1 MLTSW
6 YQLGIMFI
14 ESEVKL
20 MKKSLKIRL
29 LPTKGQEILMLKSI
43 GCSRF
48 VYNWALSKCNELYK
62 QGIKY
67 SMSDIRK
74 QFTQLKKEEDF
85 KWLNEVSNTTM
96 VESMRNL
103 DKAFKSFF
111 KKQDKYP
118 KFKSKKKS
126 KQSFYVR
133 YDNLYFKDNVCNIE
147 KMGKVKFKTN
157 YDIPNCKYSNP
168 YCSFNGKYWCL
179 SFGIEVDENQVDLN
193 KDLSVG
199 IDLGIK
205 DLAVVN
211 VLEKPIK
218 NINKTKRVRKLKKRL
233 KRLQRQV
240 SRKYEANKQGNNFIK
255 TNNII
260 KLENKVKLLHRKL
273 SNIRNNHIHQATN
286 KIIKFYPYRIVMED
300 LNISGMM
307 KNKHL
312 SKAIVEQCFYEFIRQ
327 MKYKCKFNGIEFIQ
341 VDRFYPS
348 SKTCSCCGNIKN
360 DLKLKD
366 RIYKCDK
373 CGLVIDRDKNA
384 SINLGNYELA

>member
-1 MLTSW
+1 
-6 YQLGIMFI
+6 
-14 ESEVKL
+14 

-312 SKAIVEQCFYEFIRQ
+312 SKVVAEQCLYNFKMII
-327 MKYKCKFNGIEFIQ
+327 KYKCEFYGIEF
-341 VDRFYPS
+341 VEADKWYPS
-348 SKTCSCCGNIKN
+348 SKLCSKCGAIKK
-360 DLKLKD
+360 DLKLSD
-366 RIYKCDK
+366 RIYKCS
-373 CGLVIDRDKNA
+373 CGLKIDRDFNA
-384 SINLGNYELA
+384 SINLSRYKLA

>member
-1 MLTSW
+1 
-6 YQLGIMFI
+6 
-14 ESEVKL
+14 

-312 SKAIVEQCFYEFIRQ
+312 SKAIQEQCFYEFIRQ

-341 VDRFYPS
+341 ADKFYPS
-348 SKTCSCCGNIKN
+348 SKTCSCCGNLKK

-373 CGLVIDRDKNA
+373 CNLVIDRDLNA
-384 SINLGNYELA
+384 SFNLSNYSKV